1 LLNIKLVAFNQAS
14 FRNLI
19 ILHTLLIEVHQEL
32 SIATLILSF
41 APLSMAVHFSFPSRS
56 LFQLLPSSNPYVTP
70 LSDLTSDHEVLDITI
85 PVVVSC
91 IYAVLVNFFNSF
103 NRSRN
108 NRPWQVSKTK
118 AFSYFVVAHNVLLA
132 SYSAWTCISM
142 SKALQRTVRNP
153 IGSTG
158 AVDFVDSLCKLH
170 GTAGL
175 GNGTALLSTCLQR
188 TYDPRFPCNSIDQG
202 RLWNEGLDF
211 YGHLFYWSKFYEF
224 LDTAIILAK
233 GKQGSLLQVYHHIG
247 ALICMWA
254 GMRYMSSPIWIP
266 TLLNSGV
273 HALMVRNYIHFV
285 SD

>member
-1 LLNIKLVAFNQAS
+1 MIQPF
-14 FRNLI
+14 
-19 ILHTLLIEVHQEL
+19 
-32 SIATLILSF
+32 
-41 APLSMAVHFSFPSRS
+41 
-56 LFQLLPSSNPYVTP
+56 
-70 LSDLTSDHEVLDITI
+70 SDLTSDHKVLDITV
-85 PVVVSC
+85 PVAISC
-91 IYAVLVNFFNSF
+91 IYAAFVKFFNSY

-118 AFSYFVVAHNVLLA
+118 AFSYFVVAHNILLA
-132 SYSAWTCISM
+132 SYSAWTFINM
-142 SKALQRTVRNP
+142 FKALQRTVRNP
-153 IGSTG
+153 IGPTG
-158 AVDFVDSLCKLH
+158 AVGFVDSLCKLH

-175 GNGTALLSTCLQR
+175 GNSTALPSTCLQR
-188 TYDPRFPCNSIDQG
+188 TYDHRFPCRSINQG

-211 YGHLFYWSKFYEF
+211 YGHIFYWSKFYEF

-273 HALMVRNYIHFV
+273 HALMVRYYVHFV
-285 SD
+285 SDWANI